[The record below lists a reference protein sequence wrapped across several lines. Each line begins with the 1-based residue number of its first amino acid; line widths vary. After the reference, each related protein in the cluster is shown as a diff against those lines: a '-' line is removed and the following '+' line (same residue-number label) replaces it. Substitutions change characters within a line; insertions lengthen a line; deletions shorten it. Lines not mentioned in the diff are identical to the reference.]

1 VNAIQFFTDRNCF
14 PACDAMDLRHRPDG
28 ADLFEVQM
36 FLVDIGNGQNIWYGR
51 LKNVNDG
58 EERYFKGWSGMA
70 ASLEGILTPLRQLE
84 VLETF
89 LARQRRMEDKL
100 I

>member
-1 VNAIQFFTDRNCF
+1 
-14 PACDAMDLRHRPDG
+14 MDLRHRPGG
-28 ADLFEVQM
+28 ADLFEMQM
-36 FLVDIGNGQNIWYGR
+36 FLVDIGNGQDIWYGR

-58 EERYFKGWSGMA
+58 EKRYFKGWSGMA

-84 VLETF
+84 LLEAF
-89 LARQRRMEDKL
+89 LARRLRMEDKL